1 MLDDVIEIVIE
12 LLMELLELSTETVF
26 RKKTPQEKKEAR
38 KRKAERK
45 REKVRRKAQKRK
57 EKLRRKE
64 EKARENTWLKKE
76 KKRMKG
82 KQTDPLITLLK
93 TYRKWKGRKKKL
105 KKELSAADE
114 WMERNYKNGE

>member
-12 LLMELLELSTETVF
+12 LLGEVLELFLEAVIW
-26 RKKTPQEKKEAR
+26 KKTPQEKKEAR

-57 EKLRRKE
+57 EKLRRKA
-64 EKARENTWLKKE
+64 EKERENAWIKKE

-82 KQTDPLITLLK
+82 KKTDPLITALK

-105 KKELSAADE
+105 NKELSE
-114 WMERNYKNGE
+114 GEE

>member
-1 MLDDVIEIVIE
+1 M
-12 LLMELLELSTETVF
+12 
-26 RKKTPQEKKEAR
+26 
-38 KRKAERK
+38 
-45 REKVRRKAQKRK
+45 RRKAQKRK

-93 TYRKWKGRKKKL
+93 TYRKWKKRKKKL

-114 WMERNYKNGE
+114 WMERNYQDGE